1 MKCEASTSSA
11 GADSLAK
18 RCAAPI
24 RTVPRLGPPGPV
36 VHRVTCGRATGVPLL
51 PEELRLGAETIG
63 LTCSIE
69 AVKPARTAR
78 VAKTARRLSV
88 RSEYLNGYG
97 ARRAQ
102 LTFRGTHVRV
112 SNTWGEPVSDNATG
126 KVIVKPAD
134 LRASAGIAKSL
145 GEEFGTP
152 VQNALN
158 TSSTVAGQLTGW
170 SIAGG
175 LGQLGTGWSQPL
187 GVLQQRLASTATNL
201 NANAAAH
208 EHNDS
213 AVAGAWATPQKA
225 PK

>member
-1 MKCEASTSSA
+1 M
-11 GADSLAK
+11 
-18 RCAAPI
+18 
-24 RTVPRLGPPGPV
+24 
-36 VHRVTCGRATGVPLL
+36 
-51 PEELRLGAETIG
+51 
-63 LTCSIE
+63 
-69 AVKPARTAR
+69 
-78 VAKTARRLSV
+78 
-88 RSEYLNGYG
+88 
-97 ARRAQ
+97 
-102 LTFRGTHVRV
+102 
-112 SNTWGEPVSDNATG
+112 SDNATG